1 MDMVYTLPPSL
12 EARAKEV
19 WSFGE
24 LSGVAA
30 EALHAAAAPYGPKV
44 KLGMVS
50 GPISTGGFGRVEA
63 NLGAFEETVALLER
77 LGVPLFN
84 QLPFEPHL
92 WRIARREGSDY
103 NPRELLEGFYLP
115 LLMSGR
121 IGTLYFIHGW
131 EGSNGARWEHGKAI
145 ELGLGRVFLPQN
157 FHRLPFRFEPST

>member
-1 MDMVYTLPPSL
+1 MTYTLPPPL

-24 LSGVAA
+24 LGGVGA
-30 EALHAAAAPYGPKV
+30 EVLHNAVAPYGPKV

-50 GPISTGGFGRVEA
+50 GPISTGGLGSVEA
-63 NLGAFEETVALLER
+63 NMVAFEGTVALLE
-77 LGVPLFN
+77 LIGVPLFN
-84 QLPFEPHL
+84 QLPFEPHM
-92 WRIARREGSDY
+92 WRIAKREGVDF

-131 EGSNGARWEHGKAI
+131 EGSSGARWEHGKTI
-145 ELGLGRVFLPQN
+145 ELGLGRIFLPQD
-157 FHRLPFRFEPST
+157 FHRLQFRKEP